1 MQIFVITSIYK
12 YKNHFNLSYFKLFLP
27 LASGDNCEIFDACL
41 LFALNS
47 GSKNATGKHEA
58 NELRQSPSN
67 GR

>member
-1 MQIFVITSIYK
+1 MLIFILKI
-12 YKNHFNLSYFKLFLP
+12 LP

-41 LFALNS
+41 LFPLNS
-47 GSKNATGKHEA
+47 GSKNAIGKQDA